1 MGFAM
6 PVFLVG
12 YVLIYVFAVKLG
24 WLPVQGYRPIAEG
37 LWPWAESLI
46 LPSLALGITY
56 MALIARITRA
66 SMLEVLAQDYI
77 RTADS
82 KGLATSRVLLLH
94 ALKNASVPIVTVIGI
109 GIALLIS
116 GVVIT
121 ETVFNI
127 PGLGRLT
134 VDAVLKRDYPIVQGL
149 IIVFAGRQGAGQPHH
164 RHLLRLPRSAHQV
177 LSPVTLTA
185 TAEDMP
191 RRSPRRWRASLPP
204 SAATPRSSSA
214 PCCSSPS
221 SPWRW
226 PRPGSPAIPFR
237 QAPINRLRPPSER
250 FWFGTDQFGRD
261 VFSRTVYGA
270 RVSLIVGFAVAA
282 LASLIGLAVGLVCGY
297 FRRID
302 GIIMRVMDGIMA
314 IPSILLAIALI
325 TLTRPGL
332 GIVIAAIVI
341 PEVPRVVR
349 VVRSVVLSIRAQPYV
364 ESAIAGGTRNA
375 KLLVRH
381 ILPNTL
387 APLIVQATYVCAS
400 AMLIEAGLSFLGA
413 GVPPEIPSW
422 GNIIAQGRTFFQIAP
437 WSIFIPGAFLAATV
451 LAVNML
457 GDGLR
462 DRLDPRLARRL

>member
-1 MGFAM
+1 M
-6 PVFLVG
+6 PR
-12 YVLIYVFAVKLG
+12 AAS
-24 WLPVQGYRPIAEG
+24 P
-37 LWPWAESLI
+37 
-46 LPSLALGITY
+46 LA
-56 MALIARITRA
+56 R
-66 SMLEVLAQDYI
+66 
-77 RTADS
+77 
-82 KGLATSRVLLLH
+82 LAT
-94 ALKNASVPIVTVIGI
+94 
-109 GIALLIS
+109 
-116 GVVIT
+116 
-121 ETVFNI
+121 
-127 PGLGRLT
+127 
-134 VDAVLKRDYPIVQGL
+134 AVRRNPTIFV
-149 IIVFAGRQGAGQPHH
+149 GACSA
-164 RHLLRLPRSAHQV
+164 RRPRAQW
-177 LSPVTLTA
+177 
-185 TAEDMP
+185 
-191 RRSPRRWRASLPP
+191 RSPRRWIA
-204 SAATPRSSSA
+204 
-214 PCCSSPS
+214 
-221 SPWRW
+221 
-226 PRPGSPAIPFR
+226 GDPFR

-282 LASLIGLAVGLVCGY
+282 FASLIGLAVGLVCGY

-302 GIIMRVMDGIMA
+302 GVVMRAMDGIMA

-332 GIVIAAIVI
+332 GIVIVAIVI

-349 VVRSVVLSIRAQPYV
+349 VVRSVVLSIRGQPYV
-364 ESAIAGGTRNA
+364 ESAIAGGTRNT

-437 WSIFIPGAFLAATV
+437 WSILIPGAFLAATV

-462 DRLDPRLARRL
+462 DRLDPRLARRHSGACSRCAISRPISSPPTASCAPSTASPSI

>member
-1 MGFAM
+1 MT
-6 PVFLVG
+6 LV
-12 YVLIYVFAVKLG
+12 
-24 WLPVQGYRPIAEG
+24 
-37 LWPWAESLI
+37 
-46 LPSLALGITY
+46 
-56 MALIARITRA
+56 
-66 SMLEVLAQDYI
+66 
-77 RTADS
+77 
-82 KGLATSRVLLLH
+82 
-94 ALKNASVPIVTVIGI
+94 
-109 GIALLIS
+109 
-116 GVVIT
+116 
-121 ETVFNI
+121 
-127 PGLGRLT
+127 
-134 VDAVLKRDYPIVQGL
+134 
-149 IIVFAGRQGAGQPHH
+149 
-164 RHLLRLPRSAHQV
+164 
-177 LSPVTLTA
+177 A

-191 RRSPRRWRASLPP
+191 QVASPLAR
-204 SAATPRSSSA
+204 AATAIRRNPTIFIGSVLLVALVALTLAA
-214 PCCSSPS
+214 P
-221 SPWRW
+221 WVA
-226 PRPGSPAIPFR
+226 GDPFR
-237 QAPINRLRPPSER
+237 QAPINRLRPPSEP

-282 LASLIGLAVGLVCGY
+282 LSSLIGLAVGLVCGY
-297 FRRID
+297 FKRID
-302 GIIMRVMDGIMA
+302 AVIMRAMDGIMA

-437 WSIFIPGAFLAATV
+437 WSIFIPGAFLAVTV